1 MATLTLTVT
10 SPTTGVLNDGV
21 REHTITG
28 SNPEDVRNQVTKFAA
43 DHAQYI
49 GEETYLTV
57 YENGQTFHVGIGPDG
72 KRNLSPTPPQNTA
85 PSPAE
90 TTPPAAPPAEPTPP
104 VASAPS
110 APEPAVS
117 APLEP
122 QPQTVEPTPPPAP
135 VAQQQQAPANPFSQ
149 TAPSPAPTNTNST
162 ETGAW
167 TPQPIYHF
175 NENDPAWQEEKS
187 APATQGARGSM
198 NNVFRSKLRPA
209 QRELDERKQ
218 AFIERETLKAQE
230 RAREAQAEAERSKRQ
245 AERKRAAEQKASAAR
260 SVIQTAFQSTRTILI
275 ANPKGGARKTTT
287 TYLLAATMG
296 IIRGGSVIAW
306 DANETMGTLGE
317 RALQDL
323 HTRTVVDLLEEAAPS
338 FNSVESS
345 RVGTLDAFVRPQG
358 DSHFDVLASDEDP
371 TRQDIVDAT
380 GFETVHEILSR
391 FYRMI
396 LIDTGNN
403 IRVSH
408 FRRALDAADQLVI
421 PVAASRDSAKV
432 AEQMMRSFEASGHGD
447 LVKRAVVLLHD
458 LEPENK
464 ADEAYLDVVRTIAG
478 RLEPQVAAVIPVPFD
493 STLKGGDE
501 IDYAALNE
509 KTRTA
514 YQEAA
519 AAVATTMRDTMKN
532 S

>member
-1 MATLTLTVT
+1 MAALTLTFT
-10 SPTTGVLNDGV
+10 NSTTGVLNDGV

-28 SNPEDVRNQVTKFAA
+28 ANVKEVRDKVTRFAA
-43 DHAQYI
+43 EYAQYT
-49 GEETYLTV
+49 GEDTYLTA

-72 KRNLSPTPPQNTA
+72 KRNLSPTPPQHA
-85 PSPAE
+85 IPSPAE
-90 TTPPAAPPAEPTPP
+90 TTPAPATPTPEPAP
-104 VASAPS
+104 VVSAPS

-122 QPQTVEPTPPPAP
+122 QPQKTAEPTPPPAP
-135 VAQQQQAPANPFSQ
+135 VAQQQAPASQFSQ
-149 TAPSPAPTNTNST
+149 AAPPMAAPSANNTEG
-162 ETGAW
+162 ETW
-167 TPQPIYHF
+167 VPQETYYF

-198 NNVFRSKLRPA
+198 NSMFRSKLRPA

-230 RAREAQAEAERSKRQ
+230 RAREAQAEAARSKRQ
-245 AERKRAAEQKASAAR
+245 AERQRAAEQKARAERA
-260 SVIQTAFQSTRTILI
+260 VIQTNFQSTRTILI

-432 AEQMMRSFEASGHGD
+432 AEQMMRAFEASGHGE

-464 ADEAYLDVVRTIAG
+464 ADEAYLEVVRTIAG

-493 STLKGGDE
+493 SALKGGDE
-501 IDYAALNE
+501 IDYASLSE
-509 KTRTA
+509 KTRRA

-519 AAVATTMRDTMKN
+519 AAVAATMRDTMKN

>member
-1 MATLTLTVT
+1 MAALTLTFT
-10 SPTTGVLNDGV
+10 NSTTGVLNDGV

-28 SNPEDVRNQVTKFAA
+28 ANVEEVREKVTRYAA
-43 DHAQYI
+43 EYAQYT
-49 GEETYLTV
+49 GEETYLTAH
-57 YENGQTFHVGIGPDG
+57 EGGRTFHVGVGPDG
-72 KRNLSPTPPQNTA
+72 KRNLSPTPPQSA
-85 PSPAE
+85 IPSPAE
-90 TTPPAAPPAEPTPP
+90 TTPVPATPTPEPAP
-104 VASAPS
+104 VVSVPS
-110 APEPAVS
+110 APEPVVS
-117 APLEP
+117 AQPEP
-122 QPQTVEPTPPPAP
+122 QPQTAEPTPPPAP
-135 VAQQQQAPANPFSQ
+135 MEQPVPASSFSQ
-149 TAPSPAPTNTNST
+149 AAPPMATASANSP

-167 TPQPIYHF
+167 VPQEVYHF

-198 NNVFRSKLRPA
+198 NSVFRSKLRPA

-218 AFIERETLKAQE
+218 AFIERETLKVQE
-230 RAREAQAEAERSKRQ
+230 RAREAQAEAARSKRQ
-245 AERKRAAEQKASAAR
+245 AERQRAAEQKARAERA
-260 SVIQTAFQSTRTILI
+260 VIQTNFQSTRTILI

-338 FNSVESS
+338 FNNVESS

-408 FRRALDAADQLVI
+408 FRRALDATDQLVI

-432 AEQMMRSFEASGHGD
+432 AEQMMRSFEASGHGE

-464 ADEAYLDVVRTIAG
+464 ADEAYLEVVRAIAG

-493 STLKGGDE
+493 SALKGGDE
-501 IDYAALNE
+501 IDYAALSE
-509 KTRTA
+509 KTRRA

-519 AAVATTMRDTMKN
+519 AAVATAMRDTMKN